1 MFRFSNWF
9 GYDITC
15 FAGESAPQQAAMR
28 RIVREIFSVVWFDL
42 VNLRRKQNVF

>member
-1 MFRFSNWF
+1 VGNDEKLVSGKFLMFGFYSWF

-28 RIVREIFSVVWFDL
+28 RVVREIFDVV
-42 VNLRRKQNVF
+42 